1 MFSSRRWFRKNG
13 ESSPCF
19 QSSGFLREEFYFT
32 QQSDQVLWYAR
43 ESQREQLALTLVG
56 GRGRFRKGLE
66 ERLICGVGFS
76 QVSRILEGSQRAFQA
91 EETPSGKRHHSFEN
105 VVGLGIETL

>member
-1 MFSSRRWFRKNG
+1 MK
-13 ESSPCF
+13 
-19 QSSGFLREEFYFT
+19 EEFYT
-32 QQSDQVLWYAR
+32 TNCDEVLWYAR
-43 ESQREQLALTLVG
+43 ESQREQLTLTLIG

-66 ERLICGVGFS
+66 ERRICGVGFS